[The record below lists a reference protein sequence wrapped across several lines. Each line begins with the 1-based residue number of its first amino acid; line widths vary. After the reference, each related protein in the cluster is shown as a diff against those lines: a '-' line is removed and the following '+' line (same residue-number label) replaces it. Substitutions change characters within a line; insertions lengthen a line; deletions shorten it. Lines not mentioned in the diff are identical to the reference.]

1 MDNSQ
6 IYSSISCEIQII
18 RARNVE
24 QIRSLGGCL
33 FVRCYLS
40 AGEKQRVQIKTQEI
54 LSKSDLSWN
63 ESFSLDCLGTGAY
76 AEFFVSGVDNF
87 KKKRCSKTHIGA
99 PELRTPYL
107 PHFPAK
113 RCRMTP
119 LPQRCICPCLGNEE
133 SINMLK
139 QGSVVFELRSR
150 KVVPVFG
157 KVGGSKIMG
166 RAEVPWRSVFE
177 SKNMEI
183 VEWAIIMDSKK
194 RNLHE
199 DVKPMAVQISMK
211 VGVKETKKVQKNDN
225 TMDKCGCNS
234 TIFSAED
241 NEVFA
246 LGAALDAL

>member
-63 ESFSLDCLGTGAY
+63 ESFSLD
-76 AEFFVSGVDNF
+76 
-87 KKKRCSKTHIGA
+87 
-99 PELRTPYL
+99 
-107 PHFPAK
+107 
-113 RCRMTP
+113 
-119 LPQRCICPCLGNEE
+119 CLGNEE

>member
-6 IYSSISCEIQII
+6 NYSSISCEIQII

-24 QIRSLGGCL
+24 QIRYLGGSL

-63 ESFSLDCLGTGAY
+63 ESFSLDCLG
-76 AEFFVSGVDNF
+76 
-87 KKKRCSKTHIGA
+87 I
-99 PELRTPYL
+99 
-107 PHFPAK
+107 
-113 RCRMTP
+113 
-119 LPQRCICPCLGNEE
+119 EE
-133 SINMLK
+133 SINLLK
-139 QGSVVFELRSR
+139 QGSVVFELHSR

-166 RAEVPWRSVFE
+166 RAEVPWKSVFE

-183 VEWAIIMDSKK
+183 VEWAIIMDSNK

-211 VGVKETKKVQKNDN
+211 VSVKETKKVKRNDS
-225 TMDKCGCNS
+225 TMDKCGCMDYCGCNS
-234 TIFSAED
+234 TIFCAED